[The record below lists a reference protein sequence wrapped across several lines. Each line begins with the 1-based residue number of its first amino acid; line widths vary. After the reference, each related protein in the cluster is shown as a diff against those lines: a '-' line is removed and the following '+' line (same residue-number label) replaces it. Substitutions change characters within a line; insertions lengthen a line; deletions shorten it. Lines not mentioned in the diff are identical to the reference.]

1 MKNIS
6 KISKLS
12 VCSVCGHHI
21 FPEKL
26 VLYSP
31 GVENLKQD
39 ATTKT
44 KQKQKQRNR
53 NDSNENISKD
63 YRCLLFVLHSIKQIF
78 F

>member
-31 GVENLKQD
+31 GVENLKQY

-44 KQKQKQRNR
+44 KTKKQKWQ
-53 NDSNENISKD
+53 
-63 YRCLLFVLHSIKQIF
+63 Q
-78 F
+78 